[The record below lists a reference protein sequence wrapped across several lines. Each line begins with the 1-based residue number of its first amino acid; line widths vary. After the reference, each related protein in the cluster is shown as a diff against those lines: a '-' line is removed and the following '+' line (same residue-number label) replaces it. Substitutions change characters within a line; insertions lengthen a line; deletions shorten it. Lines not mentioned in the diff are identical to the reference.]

1 MGAVIA
7 GPPDVEPPAH
17 PTTTPAGPDCTG
29 ATFQDGLTKTDAPS
43 GIGPAASGESD
54 DAATATRG
62 LGRGCRLASPA
73 AWWPAAGPAL
83 GHPPQDPL
91 PRLSGFQ

>member
-7 GPPDVEPPAH
+7 GAPDVEPPPH
-17 PTTTPAGPDCTG
+17 PTTAPATPNCTG
-29 ATFQDGLTKTDAPS
+29 AKFQGVLTTPDAPS

-62 LGRGCRLASPA
+62 PGRGYRFAGPA
-73 AWWPAAGPAL
+73 AWWPLAGL
-83 GHPPQDPL
+83 GSGHPPPDPES
-91 PRLSGFQ
+91 P